1 MTPSTATREQETD
14 PVRRKLLA
22 AMDRLLGGTPLRS
35 TGRLSISQLAVE
47 ADLPRWRL
55 THQHTDL
62 KELFQARVKAA
73 RQTAA
78 PAEPSD
84 YDTLKAKHTA
94 LLAHCAELEQQ
105 VALYASVIN
114 LLSLEKH
121 ADDGK
126 TPVTDLDATR
136 QRSTRPKA
144 TAPR

>member
-1 MTPSTATREQETD
+1 MTTPSAAGETD

-47 ADLPRWRL
+47 AGQERWRL

-78 PAEPSD
+78 AAEPSD
-84 YDTLKAKHTA
+84 YDTLKTKHTA

-105 VALYASVIN
+105 ITLYAQVIH
-114 LLSLEKH
+114 LLTLEKH
-121 ADDGK
+121 SDDGK
-126 TPVTDLDATR
+126 APVTDLAANR
-136 QRSTRPKA
+136 HRRTRPVQ
-144 TAPR
+144 